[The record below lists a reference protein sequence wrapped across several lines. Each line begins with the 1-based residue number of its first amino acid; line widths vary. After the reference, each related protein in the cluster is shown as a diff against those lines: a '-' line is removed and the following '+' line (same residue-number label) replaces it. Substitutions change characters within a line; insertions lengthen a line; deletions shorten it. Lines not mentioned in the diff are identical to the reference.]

1 MNECIIIINNE
12 WMKWMNKW
20 KWIYNTKQEMEIH
33 EIITINIKEV
43 KWINAQTNL
52 NELESQKQINNTD
65 DDECSE
71 VNEMENDTTCDKNDY
86 DE

>member
-12 WMKWMNKW
+12 WMKWMNEW
-20 KWIYNTKQEMEIH
+20 EWIYNTKQEMKIH
-33 EIITINIKEV
+33 KIISINIKEV

-65 DDECSE
+65 DEWSE
-71 VNEMENDTTCDKNDY
+71 VNEMENVTTCDNKWL
-86 DE
+86 